1 MYYIN
6 NIKALVTKKKTKR
19 QTTINKI
26 KTKSF
31 KSIQIY
37 RTNLKLLQV
46 NVQKYSK
53 DLNRN
58 SRLP

>member
-1 MYYIN
+1 MYYIK